1 MEHCKNALLWNKII
15 DDEATTEKTLG
26 NVDDDIQLHKLATN
40 ITERN

>member
-15 DDEATTEKTLG
+15 DDEATTEKTLN
-26 NVDDDIQLHKLATN
+26 NVDDDIQLYKLATK